1 MPLKKNIN
9 MLILVVLEV
18 LLLYAPEFVFL
29 PYYTWALAAL
39 GLIIVILK
47 SRFARQ
53 YGILSNTTY
62 AVFAMLFFNIVWS
75 FLVTGLNGT
84 SDYSYI
90 TFLVGTLLTV
100 CRVFLLVFFVNKSI
114 TDCETAT
121 NIYLES
127 LAYAG
132 AIYVT
137 FTLIFIIAPQFK
149 QFWLTNVV
157 HSIER
162 DYFAYQFR
170 YSLNGFAAFASS
182 TISSLIVI
190 ISSYLLVKNA
200 IQGKWKKYFFL
211 YIINIIGCFFYGR
224 ICIFAILLS
233 LIYILGKLGNK
244 PQIFK
249 IAFTALIIIIALLT
263 LVDYLSTV
271 NESFQYWRD
280 WSFAI
285 IDQLFSNNGI
295 TDYSVTHMKE
305 DMFFMPE
312 IKTLLIGDGKYTLE
326 SGSYYMHTDVGIMR
340 GVLFFGILGN
350 FVNYLMVYYVAK
362 KTCGKT
368 DDKKLITMV
377 LFVCVMVIILE
388 LKGEAYQRGLQILL
402 PIFYTSSYDLRR
414 TIIVKD

>member
-1 MPLKKNIN
+1 M
-9 MLILVVLEV
+9 
-18 LLLYAPEFVFL
+18 
-29 PYYTWALAAL
+29 
-39 GLIIVILK
+39 
-47 SRFARQ
+47 
-53 YGILSNTTY
+53 
-62 AVFAMLFFNIVWS
+62 
-75 FLVTGLNGT
+75 
-84 SDYSYI
+84 
-90 TFLVGTLLTV
+90 
-100 CRVFLLVFFVNKSI
+100 
-114 TDCETAT
+114 
-121 NIYLES
+121 
-127 LAYAG
+127 
-132 AIYVT
+132 
-137 FTLIFIIAPQFK
+137 
-149 QFWLTNVV
+149 
-157 HSIER
+157 
-162 DYFAYQFR
+162 
-170 YSLNGFAAFASS
+170 
-182 TISSLIVI
+182 
-190 ISSYLLVKNA
+190 
-200 IQGKWKKYFFL
+200 
-211 YIINIIGCFFYGR
+211 
-224 ICIFAILLS
+224 
-233 LIYILGKLGNK
+233 
-244 PQIFK
+244 
-249 IAFTALIIIIALLT
+249 
-263 LVDYLSTV
+263 VDYLSTV

>member
-1 MPLKKNIN
+1 MIDWNN
-9 MLILVVLEV
+9 
-18 LLLYAPEFVFL
+18 
-29 PYYTWALAAL
+29 
-39 GLIIVILK
+39 
-47 SRFARQ
+47 
-53 YGILSNTTY
+53 
-62 AVFAMLFFNIVWS
+62 
-75 FLVTGLNGT
+75 
-84 SDYSYI
+84 
-90 TFLVGTLLTV
+90 
-100 CRVFLLVFFVNKSI
+100 
-114 TDCETAT
+114 
-121 NIYLES
+121 
-127 LAYAG
+127 
-132 AIYVT
+132 
-137 FTLIFIIAPQFK
+137 
-149 QFWLTNVV
+149 
-157 HSIER
+157 
-162 DYFAYQFR
+162 YQ
-170 YSLNGFAAFASS
+170 
-182 TISSLIVI
+182 
-190 ISSYLLVKNA
+190 
-200 IQGKWKKYFFL
+200 KYFFL

-362 KTCGKT
+362 KTCGK
-368 DDKKLITMV
+368 
-377 LFVCVMVIILE
+377 
-388 LKGEAYQRGLQILL
+388 
-402 PIFYTSSYDLRR
+402 
-414 TIIVKD
+414 